1 MNPCFAIIDS
11 NTLESTALKEILSQV
26 FSQVEIKAY
35 NSMEAFIRDSN
46 RHFIHFFVSS
56 DILFTDADEFET
68 LKDMTTVLSLGRN
81 TNIEKSGFRTLDV
94 SYNEEELVCRLV
106 QLQKI
111 GHYGNIEAKAQ
122 ISKDKSNR
130 CLSNREKEVLRLMVM
145 GFINKE
151 IAQKL
156 NISLTTVIFHR
167 NNICEK
173 LQTRSIGKLTI
184 FAVLSGIVDIKEI

>member
-1 MNPCFAIIDS
+1 MNPCFAIIDR
-11 NTLESTALKEILSQV
+11 NTLENTALKEILSQV
-26 FSQVEIKAY
+26 FNQVEIQSY
-35 NSMEAFIRDSN
+35 NSMESFIRDSN

-56 DILFTDADEFET
+56 DILFTDAEEFET

-130 CLSNREKEVLRLMVM
+130 CLSNREKEVLKLMVM
-145 GFINKE
+145 GLINKE